1 MISKNLGMV
10 GPTGR
15 TGTRM
20 DIKGVCYDTGR
31 AYGGGFVTRR
41 VFDPA
46 MTRRELQIIRD
57 DLHCNAVRF
66 QGTDIGR
73 LTTAA
78 ADALKLGGLQVW
90 LSPELFKKSREAT
103 IAYLAKAAAAAEPLR
118 EQFPGQLVFC
128 VGTESSLFTKGI
140 VPGRTVNQRIASI
153 RRAGLRSGAY
163 APQLQAFLAE
173 AAERVRKV
181 FHGPLTYA
189 STPFEVVDWSLFDVI
204 GVDLYRN
211 SKNDHHY
218 AETVRR
224 YVGPGK
230 PVVNTEFGHSSYRGD
245 RPGLME
251 LGDAVTVSL
260 LLHRIPLAG
269 RLVRPR
275 LKRGTHVRD
284 EEQQARE
291 LTKTLGILDAE
302 GADGA
307 FIWTFADPWLIHSA
321 DPRHDLDMTSTALV
335 KTYEGG
341 HGTTYPGLP
350 WEPKQAFGAVA
361 SFYATH

>member
-1 MISKNLGMV
+1 
-10 GPTGR
+10 
-15 TGTRM
+15 M

-31 AYGGGFVTRR
+31 AYAPGFVTRQ

-46 MTRRELQIIRD
+46 MTRRELRIIRD

-73 LTTAA
+73 LMTAA
-78 ADALKLGGLQVW
+78 ADALTLGGLQVW
-90 LSPELFKKSREAT
+90 LSPELFKKSRAAT
-103 IAYLAKAAAAAEPLR
+103 IAYLAQAAAAAGPLH
-118 EQFPGQLVFC
+118 EQYPGRLVFC
-128 VGTESSLFTKGI
+128 VGTESSLFTNGI
-140 VPGRTVNQRIASI
+140 VPGRTTNQKIASI
-153 RRAGLRSGAY
+153 RRAGLQSGPY
-163 APQLQAFLAE
+163 AQELQAFLAE
-173 AAERVRKV
+173 ASDTVRRA

-204 GVDLYRN
+204 GVDHYRN
-211 SKNDHHY
+211 SKNENRY
-218 AETVRR
+218 AETIRR
-224 YVGPGK
+224 YVGQGK
-230 PVVNTEFGHSSYRGD
+230 PVVNTEFGHSPYRGD

-251 LGDAVTVSL
+251 LGDPVTASV

-275 LKRGTHVRD
+275 LKKGTHVRD

-307 FIWTFADPWLIHSA
+307 FIWTFADPWLTHSA

-335 KTYEGG
+335 KTCERGG
-341 HGTTYPGLP
+341 GTAYPGLP
-350 WEPKQAFGAVA
+350 WEPKPAFGAVA

>member
-1 MISKNLGMV
+1 
-10 GPTGR
+10 
-15 TGTRM
+15 M
-20 DIKGVCYDTGR
+20 DIKGVCYDVGR
-31 AYGGGFVTRR
+31 KYNDWFLTRQ

-46 MTRRELQIIRD
+46 ATRRELRIIRD

-73 LTTAA
+73 LMTAA

-90 LSPELFKKSREAT
+90 LSPELFGKSREAT

-118 EQFPGQLVFC
+118 EQFPGRLVFC
-128 VGTESSLFTKGI
+128 VGTEASLFTRGI
-140 VPGRTVNQRIASI
+140 VPGRTTSQRIAHI
-153 RRAGLRSGAY
+153 RQAGLRSGRY

-173 AAERVRKV
+173 ASDRVREV

-189 STPFEVVDWSLFDVI
+189 SLPFEVVDWSLFDVI

-211 SKNDHHY
+211 SRNEHRY
-218 AETVRR
+218 AELIRP
-224 YVGPGK
+224 YLGQGK
-230 PVVNTEFGHSSYRGD
+230 PVVNAEFGHSSYRGD

-251 LGDAVTVSL
+251 LGEVETGSV

-275 LKRGTHVRD
+275 LGRGTHVRD
-284 EEQQARE
+284 EEHQARE

-302 GADGA
+302 GMDGA
-307 FIWTFADPWLIHSA
+307 FVWTFADPWLTYS
-321 DPRHDLDMTSTALV
+321 DPRHDLDMAATSLV
-335 KTYEGG
+335 KTYARGS
-341 HGTTYPGLP
+341 GTTYPGLP
-350 WEPKQAFGAVA
+350 WEPKPAFAAVA
-361 SFYATH
+361 SFYAAR

>member
-1 MISKNLGMV
+1 
-10 GPTGR
+10 
-15 TGTRM
+15 M

-31 AYGGGFVTRR
+31 AYGPGFVTRR

-46 MTRRELQIIRD
+46 MTRRELQLIRD

-73 LTTAA
+73 LMTAA
-78 ADALKLGGLQVW
+78 THALRLGGLQVW
-90 LSPELFKKSREAT
+90 LSPELFKKSRVAT
-103 IAYLAKAAAAAEPLR
+103 LAYLAQAAAAAEPLH
-118 EQFPGQLVFC
+118 EQFPGRLVFC

-153 RRAGLRSGAY
+153 RRARLRSGTY

-173 AAERVRKV
+173 ANDKVRKV

-189 STPFEVVDWSLFDVI
+189 STPFEVVDWSLFDFI
-204 GVDLYRN
+204 GVDHYRN
-211 SKNDHHY
+211 SKNDHRY

-224 YVGPGK
+224 YVGQGK
-230 PVVNTEFGHSSYRGD
+230 PAVNTEFGHSPYRGD
-245 RPGLME
+245 RPGQME
-251 LGDAVTVSL
+251 LGEADMMSL
-260 LLHRIPLAG
+260 ALHRMPLAG

-275 LKRGTHVRD
+275 LKRGTYVRD
-284 EEQQARE
+284 EEHQARE
-291 LTKTLGILDAE
+291 LTKTLTIIDAE

-307 FIWTFADPWLIHSA
+307 FIWTFADPWLTHSA
-321 DPRHDLDMTSTALV
+321 DPRHDLDMTATSLV
-335 KTYEGG
+335 KTYERG
-341 HGTTYPGLP
+341 HGSTYPGLP
-350 WEPKQAFGAVA
+350 WEPKPAFGAVA

>member
-1 MISKNLGMV
+1 V
-10 GPTGR
+10 
-15 TGTRM
+15 
-20 DIKGVCYDTGR
+20 
-31 AYGGGFVTRR
+31 
-41 VFDPA
+41 
-46 MTRRELQIIRD
+46 TRRELQIIRD
-57 DLHCNAVRF
+57 DLRCNAVRF
-66 QGTDIGR
+66 QGTDIAR
-73 LTTAA
+73 LMTAA
-78 ADALKLGGLQVW
+78 TDALKLGGLQVW

-103 IAYLAKAAAAAEPLR
+103 VAYLAKAAAAAEPLR

-153 RRAGLRSGAY
+153 RRAGLRSGPY
-163 APQLQAFLAE
+163 AQQLQAFLAE
-173 AAERVRKV
+173 ANDKVRKV

-204 GVDLYRN
+204 GVDHYRN
-211 SKNDHHY
+211 SKNDHRY

-224 YVGPGK
+224 YVGHGK
-230 PVVNTEFGHSSYRGD
+230 PVVNTEFGHSPYTGD

-251 LGDAVTVSL
+251 LGEVGTPSVA
-260 LLHRIPLAG
+260 LHQIPLAG

-284 EEQQARE
+284 ETRQARE
-291 LTKTLGILDAE
+291 LTTTLTILDAE

-307 FIWTFADPWLIHSA
+307 FIWTFADPWLTHSA
-321 DPRHDLDMTSTALV
+321 DPQHDLDMTSTALV
-335 KTYEGG
+335 KTCERG

-350 WEPKQAFGAVA
+350 WEPKPAFGAVA

>member
-1 MISKNLGMV
+1 
-10 GPTGR
+10 
-15 TGTRM
+15 M

-66 QGTDIGR
+66 QGTDISR

-78 ADALKLGGLQVW
+78 TDALKLGGLQVW

-103 IAYLAKAAAAAEPLR
+103 LAYLVRAAAAAEPLR
-118 EQFPGQLVFC
+118 EQFPGHLVFC
-128 VGTESSLFTKGI
+128 VGTESSLFTKGL

-153 RRAGLRSGAY
+153 RRAGLRSGPY
-163 APQLQAFLAE
+163 AQQLQAFLAE
-173 AAERVRKV
+173 ANDKVRKV

-189 STPFEVVDWSLFDVI
+189 STPFEVVDWSLFDFI

-211 SKNDHHY
+211 SKNERRY
-218 AETVRR
+218 TETIRR
-224 YVGPGK
+224 YVGRGK

-245 RPGLME
+245 RPGQME
-251 LGDAVTVSL
+251 FGEADTLSV

-275 LKRGTHVRD
+275 LKRGSHARD

-291 LTKTLGILDAE
+291 LTETLGILDAE

-307 FIWTFADPWLIHSA
+307 FIWTFADPWLTHSA

-335 KTYEGG
+335 
-341 HGTTYPGLP
+341 
-350 WEPKQAFGAVA
+350 A